1 MKMTRRMTA
10 AALAAAVPVTALSA
24 GIASAASAQDAL
36 TGAAGTGTAITLNFG
51 ADAADKGVTLKVND
65 ADKESGTTD
74 SNGSVTFNYKASG
87 TETLKAVVDGEEI
100 TLSDAKCTSEGTSA
114 NTPGGGDSSTPVGD
128 ENTTPGGDTTK
139 PGGLLGG
146 LLDKLTNGGG
156 LGNILSMGKDM
167 LKKVFD
173 SITGLIG
180 GGGAS
185 GPLGGIL
192 NTLKGLLGGILGG
205 GDKGGDSTKPSENP
219 NPSENPSPS
228 ETAKP
233 ETPGGGNDKEEGSNS
248 ASASG
253 KSASANVDLK
263 SDPLVKKGLEE
274 AKALGMDENDTV
286 DISGIDNED
295 FIPDTLFTDE
305 YGNEHAINK
314 SQLEHAQKN
323 KDKVAEEARKDGNV
337 NLANAIE
344 QMDFDANGQTTIK
357 GPIGAA
363 LGGLGGLAGLLG
375 GLAGGAAALP
385 QLISTAVS
393 ILGPMIQTA
402 IPVIQGLIQK
412 MGGIDGILKAVSGL
426 FPVVGVFKDVIKS
439 ALGALGLGGIGDGL
453 LGGGDSSTGG
463 DTGAGSDMGTGTN
476 VSDQGEAPALDAK
489 ASGNTLEFTIS
500 DGVASVNC
508 DVTSTAGDK
517 DKDSDDA
524 DNNSTMAGN
533 NDSKPVSS
541 NQSGKVSTPGP
552 KVNTGGEV
560 ENASFFSKVAAS
572 L

>member
-65 ADKESGTTD
+65 TDKESGTTD

-87 TETLKAVVDGEEI
+87 TETIKAVVDGEEI
-100 TLSDAKCTSEGTSA
+100 TLSDAKCTSKGTSSS
-114 NTPGGGDSSTPVGD
+114 TPGDGDSSTPVGD

-173 SITGLIG
+173 SISGLIG

-192 NTLKGLLGGILGG
+192 ETLKGLLGGIIGG
-205 GDKGGDSTKPSENP
+205 GAD
-219 NPSENPSPS
+219 
-228 ETAKP
+228 KP
-233 ETPGGGNDKEEGSNS
+233 ETPDIKPGEGDGGGSTDATETTTPFPTEKPDTSEGGNTDAQS
-248 ASASG
+248 ASA
-253 KSASANVDLK
+253 KSASANVNLK

-274 AKALGMDENDTV
+274 AKALGLDENDTV

-305 YGNEHAINK
+305 NGNEHAINQ
-314 SQLEHAQKN
+314 SQLDHAFKN

-344 QMDFDANGQTTIK
+344 QGFDDESQTTIK
-357 GPIGAA
+357 GPIGTI
-363 LGGLGGLAGLLG
+363 LGGLGGLTGLLG

-385 QLISTAVS
+385 QLISTAIS
-393 ILGPMIQTA
+393 ILGPMVQTA

-439 ALGALGLGGIGDGL
+439 ALGALGLGGLGDGL

-463 DTGAGSDMGTGTN
+463 DTGTGDGTN

-508 DVTSTAGDK
+508 DVTSTAGDE
-517 DKDSDDA
+517 DEDSDDA

-533 NDSKPVSS
+533 NNSKPVSS

>member
-205 GDKGGDSTKPSENP
+205 GDKGGTPEN
-219 NPSENPSPS
+219 
-228 ETAKP
+228 
-233 ETPGGGNDKEEGSNS
+233 GGNTENGGDKEGTDPSSTEKPAPEGDTNPKS
-248 ASASG
+248 ASA

-274 AKALGMDENDTV
+274 AKALGLDEDDTV

-305 YGNEHAINK
+305 YGNEHAINQ
-314 SQLEHAQKN
+314 SQLDHAFKN

-344 QMDFDANGQTTIK
+344 KGFDTESQTTIK

>member
-51 ADAADKGVTLKVND
+51 ADAANKGVTLKVND
-65 ADKESGTTD
+65 TDKESGTTD

-87 TETLKAVVDGEEI
+87 TETIKAVVDGEEI
-100 TLSDAKCTSEGTSA
+100 TLSDAKCTSKGTSA

-173 SITGLIG
+173 SISGLIG

-205 GDKGGDSTKPSENP
+205 GDKGGTPEN
-219 NPSENPSPS
+219 
-228 ETAKP
+228 
-233 ETPGGGNDKEEGSNS
+233 GGNTENGGDKEGTDPSSTEKPAPEEGTNPKS
-248 ASASG
+248 ASA

-274 AKALGMDENDTV
+274 AKALGLDENDTV

-305 YGNEHAINK
+305 YGNEHAINQ
-314 SQLEHAQKN
+314 SQLDHAFKN

-344 QMDFDANGQTTIK
+344 QGFDTESQTTIK

-385 QLISTAVS
+385 QLISTAIS

-439 ALGALGLGGIGDGL
+439 ALGALGLGGLGNGLDGL

-508 DVTSTAGDK
+508 DVTSTAGDE
-517 DKDSDDA
+517 DKNSDDA

-541 NQSGKVSTPGP
+541 NQRGKVSTPGP